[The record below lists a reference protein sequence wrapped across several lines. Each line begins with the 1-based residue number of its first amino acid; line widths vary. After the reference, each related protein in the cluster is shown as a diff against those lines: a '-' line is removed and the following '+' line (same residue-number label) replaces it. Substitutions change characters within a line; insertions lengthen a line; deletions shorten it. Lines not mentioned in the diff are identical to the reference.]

1 MLAILLLLALAAGA
15 RAQDDLSPLPAGL
28 APRLEDI
35 DRRAAEVKDLRAEFE
50 QTRTSPLI
58 RTPMKSSGTLVVR
71 GDRVRWDTRKPHA
84 SVMTIGGGEIRI
96 HYPEERV
103 LEVYEAKGDLRELT
117 GSPLPKLDVLR
128 KSFTIAAAEASAL
141 GGDAER
147 HVALELTP
155 RSGEL
160 RQNVTRVRVLV
171 DERTACLAVMEM
183 TDPDGDVTRLEFKN
197 VRINA
202 GVKDSELEL
211 RVPDGTETV
220 HPAGGS

>member
-1 MLAILLLLALAAGA
+1 MRLLVILMLIAAA
-15 RAQDDLSPLPAGL
+15 AVRAQDIAPLPPDL
-28 APRLEDI
+28 AARLTEI

-71 GDRVRWDTRKPHA
+71 GDRVRWDTRRPHP

-103 LEVYEAKGDLRELT
+103 LEVYEARGDLRELT

-128 KSFTIAAAEASAL
+128 KSFSIAAADAAQL
-141 GGDAER
+141 GGDAGK

-155 RSGEL
+155 RNEEL
-160 RQNVTRVRVLV
+160 RKNVARVRVLV
-171 DERTACLAVMEM
+171 DERAACLAMMEM

-197 VRINA
+197 VRVNT

-211 RVPDGTETV
+211 RVPEGTETV